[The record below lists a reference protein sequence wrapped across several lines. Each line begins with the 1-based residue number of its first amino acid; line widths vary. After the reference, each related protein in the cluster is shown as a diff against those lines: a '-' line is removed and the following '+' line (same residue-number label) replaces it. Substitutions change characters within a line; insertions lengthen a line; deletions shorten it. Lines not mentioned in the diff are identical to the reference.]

1 MKSPKQLK
9 ALVTATAA
17 VAITLSMTS
26 CQTPGESA
34 LLGAGLGAAAGGLIG
49 NQSGNAGEGALI
61 GAAAGG
67 AGGYLM
73 GKEKQHNSR
82 TNYRDP
88 RYNNQPRYNNNQP
101 YNGPARNAPYY

>member
-9 ALVTATAA
+9 ALLSAA
-17 VAITLSMTS
+17 AIAISLSMTS

-73 GKEKQHNSR
+73 GKDKQR

-88 RYNNQPRYNNNQP
+88 RYNNQRRYNTQP
-101 YNGPARNAPYY
+101 YNGPARHAPYY